1 MKKCLIVDDVAVSLY
16 TARLFIE
23 ELGLEV
29 ETSGD
34 SKSAIAV
41 VESFDPD
48 VILMDWHLKKES
60 GIELVKKIKAKY
72 LPNVKIIMF
81 SGVESEDKKG
91 EAKSAGADGFIEKP
105 TTKDKLEVE
114 LRRIGI
120 L

>member
-23 ELGLEV
+23 ELGLNV
-29 ETSGD
+29 ETVSD
-34 SKSAIAV
+34 SKSAIAA
-41 VESFDPD
+41 VETYDPD
-48 VILMDWHLKKES
+48 IILMDWHLKKES
-60 GIELVKKIKAKY
+60 GIDLVKKIKSKY
-72 LPNVKIIMF
+72 SPNVKIVMF

-105 TTKDKLEVE
+105 TTKEKLDVE
-114 LRRIGI
+114 LRRVGI